1 MKKVYARPALLVQ
14 GKLEA
19 VTHGG
24 SKGNALDATF
34 PVGTPFSQLTS
45 S

>member
-1 MKKVYARPALLVQ
+1 MKKTYTRPALLVQ

-24 SKGNALDATF
+24 ARGNALDAAF
-34 PVGTPFSQLTS
+34 PSGTPFSQLTFS
-45 S
+45 